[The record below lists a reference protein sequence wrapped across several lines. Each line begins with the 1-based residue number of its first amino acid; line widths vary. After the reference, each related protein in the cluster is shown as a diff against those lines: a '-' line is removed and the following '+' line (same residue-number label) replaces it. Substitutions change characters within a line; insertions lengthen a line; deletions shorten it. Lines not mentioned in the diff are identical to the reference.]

1 MTCNSFAILLSEGV
15 LSSTKVPATENLPDL
30 ELQLSHR
37 FVDWMERISWLKP
50 TKDLYLP
57 IMDPSVGIDIAA
69 EVATPAGERVIFLV
83 ELKESIRPSDVA
95 KLVSRLRQR
104 MESSDFHKKMRS
116 IDLSS
121 PDARPYPVL
130 ASRWL
135 SPRTVQRIADEQ
147 GVGWFDLVG
156 NAHFDF
162 PGGYLH
168 AEGIP
173 NPFESKERTIAWTSD
188 HAQRVLRVL
197 LEPKHVGQSWKQRDL
212 SVACFPNVSLGT
224 VNKVAKRLIAS
235 AYAEDTD
242 QGLRLTDPE
251 GLLRDWA
258 ANYRPIH
265 QATRTFY
272 TTLHGDAL
280 QERLVKLCRDYRI
293 SPPDSTATFALAGS
307 SAAVWFAPFLR
318 TPSLCL
324 YATPGG
330 ERVLIKELELQPA
343 EKGTNVTLW
352 VTLRSDFYRYP
363 IHLPNGITTTSM
375 VQTYLDLHAA
385 GERGKEAAEHL
396 LTQKLRPLWN
406 EWKSANP

>member
-1 MTCNSFAILLSEGV
+1 MTCNLIAILFSEGV
-15 LSSTKVPATENLPDL
+15 LSSTKVPATENPQDL

-37 FVDWMERISWLKP
+37 FWDWMERISWLKP
-50 TKDLYLP
+50 TEDLYATMVEL
-57 IMDPSVGIDIAA
+57 DLGFDFAA
-69 EVATPAGERVIFLV
+69 EVATPGGERVLFLV
-83 ELKESIRPSDVA
+83 EVKESIRPSDVA
-95 KLVSRLRQR
+95 KLVSRLRQST
-104 MESSDFHKKMRS
+104 ENPNFHKRMRMAGFLNTDS
-116 IDLSS
+116 
-121 PDARPYPVL
+121 RPYPVL
-130 ASRWL
+130 AARWL

-147 GVGWFDLVG
+147 GVGWFDLAG
-156 NAHFDF
+156 NAHLDF

-197 LEPKHVGQSWKQRDL
+197 LEPKHLGQSWKQRDL
-212 SVACFPNVSLGT
+212 SMACFPKVSLGT

-235 AYAEDTD
+235 AYAEETD
-242 QGLRLTDPE
+242 QGLRLTDHE

-265 QATRTFY
+265 KSTRTFY

-280 QERLVKLCRDYRI
+280 QERLAKLCRDYRT
-293 SPPDSTATFALAGS
+293 SPPDTTATFALAGS
-307 SAAVWFAPFLR
+307 SAAVWFAPLVR
-318 TPSLCL
+318 NPSLCL

-343 EKGTNVTLW
+343 EKGANVTLW
-352 VTLRSDFYRYP
+352 VTPRSDFYRDRQD
-363 IHLPNGITTTSM
+363 LPNGITTTSL
-375 VQTYLDLHAA
+375 VQTYLDLQAG
-385 GERGKEAAEHL
+385 GERGREAAEHL
-396 LTQKLRPLWN
+396 LTQKLKPLWN

>member
-1 MTCNSFAILLSEGV
+1 M
-15 LSSTKVPATENLPDL
+15 
-30 ELQLSHR
+30 
-37 FVDWMERISWLKP
+37 
-50 TKDLYLP
+50 
-57 IMDPSVGIDIAA
+57 
-69 EVATPAGERVIFLV
+69 
-83 ELKESIRPSDVA
+83 
-95 KLVSRLRQR
+95 
-104 MESSDFHKKMRS
+104 
-116 IDLSS
+116 
-121 PDARPYPVL
+121 
-130 ASRWL
+130 
-135 SPRTVQRIADEQ
+135 
-147 GVGWFDLVG
+147 
-156 NAHFDF
+156 
-162 PGGYLH
+162 
-168 AEGIP
+168 
-173 NPFESKERTIAWTSD
+173 
-188 HAQRVLRVL
+188 LRVL
-197 LEPKHVGQSWKQRDL
+197 LEPNHVGQSWKQRDL

-258 ANYRPIH
+258 ANYCPIH

-330 ERVLIKELELQPA
+330 ERVLIRELELQPA
-343 EKGTNVTLW
+343 EKGANVTLW
-352 VTLRSDFYRYP
+352 VTPRSDFYRYP

-375 VQTYLDLHAA
+375 VQTYLDLQAG
-385 GERGKEAAEHL
+385 GERGREAAEHF
-396 LTQKLRPLWN
+396 LTQKLKPLWN

>member
-1 MTCNSFAILLSEGV
+1 
-15 LSSTKVPATENLPDL
+15 
-30 ELQLSHR
+30 
-37 FVDWMERISWLKP
+37 METVSWLKP
-50 TKDLYLP
+50 TEDLYAT
-57 IMDPSVGIDIAA
+57 MVDPDLGIDLAA
-69 EVATPAGERVIFLV
+69 ELNTPGGERVLFLV
-83 ELKESIRPSDVA
+83 QVKESIRPSDVA
-95 KLVSRLRQR
+95 MLVSRLR
-104 MESSDFHKKMRS
+104 ENIKSSDFHQKMRS
-116 IDLSS
+116 IGLPS

-130 ASRWL
+130 AARWL
-135 SPRTVQRIADEQ
+135 SPRTAQRIAAEKN
-147 GVGWFDLVG
+147 VGWFDLVG
-156 NAHFDF
+156 NVHFDF

-197 LEPKHVGQSWKQRDL
+197 LEPNHMGQSWKQRDL
-212 SVACFPNVSLGT
+212 SMASFPKVSLGT
-224 VNKVAKRLIAS
+224 VNKVAKRLLAS
-235 AYAEDTD
+235 AYAEETD

-265 QATRTFY
+265 QSTRTFY

-280 QERLVKLCRDYRI
+280 QERLAKLFSDYREN
-293 SPPDSTATFALAGS
+293 PPDPTATFALAGS
-307 SAAVWFAPFLR
+307 SAAVWFAPFVR
-318 TPSLCL
+318 TPSLCV

-343 EKGTNVTLW
+343 EKGANVTLW
-352 VTLRSDFYRYP
+352 VTPRSDFYRYP

-375 VQTYLDLHAA
+375 VQTYLDLQAG
-385 GERGKEAAEHL
+385 GERGREAAEHL
-396 LTQKLRPLWN
+396 LTQKLKLLWN